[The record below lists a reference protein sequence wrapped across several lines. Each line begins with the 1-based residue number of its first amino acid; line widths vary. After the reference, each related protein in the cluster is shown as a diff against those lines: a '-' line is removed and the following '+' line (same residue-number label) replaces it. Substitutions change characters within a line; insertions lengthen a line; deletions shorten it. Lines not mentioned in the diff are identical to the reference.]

1 MSDCNVISS
10 LLYYYWELSQHQP
23 PMTPLL
29 RRLFIDRS
37 VITQHSTGSHTPSS
51 VLFCSLAMFSS
62 HSIWIVNSQRKSDQR
77 QVHETHRQPHRCR
90 RQSHLNCANSM
101 FDSSIPHLNPSDT
114 NSAPNQVGTYMIC
127 SFQSNVGLTIS
138 SSTNTANPETQ
149 ASASARLVSH
159 S

>member
-37 VITQHSTGSHTPSS
+37 VITRQSYSIICS
-51 VLFCSLAMFSS
+51 VLFIGNVLISFY
-62 HSIWIVNSQRKSDQR
+62 
-77 QVHETHRQPHRCR
+77 
-90 RQSHLNCANSM
+90 LNCKFAEEIGSTTSPWNTPTTAPMSTTVSFKLCKFNVRFFNSTPESTCHQ
-101 FDSSIPHLNPSDT
+101 FCSNSS
-114 NSAPNQVGTYMIC
+114 TYMIC

-138 SSTNTANPETQ
+138 SSTNTANPEIQ